1 MASKFAIYNNAYTVR
16 NALRIRM
23 ELLEQQ
29 RETPERDEKL
39 EVLRW
44 RLVDAERALVIA
56 TREWASARSA
66 SKLIN

>member
-1 MASKFAIYNNAYTVR
+1 MASKFAIYNNACTVR

-23 ELLEQQ
+23 ELLERQ

-44 RLVDAERALVIA
+44 RLADAERALVIA
-56 TREWASARSA
+56 THQWASERSA
-66 SKLIN
+66 LKLVN